1 MVAFKVPGMTCGGCA
16 ASVRKALGKVAGVE
30 EVEID
35 LTSKDVRV
43 TGAARAE
50 DVRTAIT
57 NAGFDVED
65 AQSA

>member
-30 EVEID
+30 EVQID
-35 LTSKDVRV
+35 LNSKDVRV
-43 TGAARAE
+43 TGSARAE

-65 AQSA
+65 VPSA